1 MCDCTCLCSLT
12 VCGCTCLCGGL
23 LAHLYCIAPGS
34 SHRVSYV
41 DKPTLQPFQK
51 LFRALDVNPD
61 GRLSTEDVETT
72 ARLKPT
78 ELKAL
83 RRANTQK
90 LNKET
95 AHTRLRVAGSTS
107 SLDRRLSH
115 TGVPVPA
122 ARVQPAAA
130 GAPPPQKVRLQMDE
144 VEELRSGWQT
154 ANAPAMS
161 EV

>member
-1 MCDCTCLCSLT
+1 MTALLVFTDCVT
-12 VCGCTCLCGGL
+12 CGCTCLCG
-23 LAHLYCIAPGS
+23 CTCS
-34 SHRVSYV
+34 SRHNRVSYV

-51 LFRALDVNPD
+51 LFRALDINPD

-122 ARVQPAAA
+122 ARVQPAPA

-144 VEELRSGWQT
+144 VVELQSGWQT
-154 ANAPAMS
+154 AKAPAVS